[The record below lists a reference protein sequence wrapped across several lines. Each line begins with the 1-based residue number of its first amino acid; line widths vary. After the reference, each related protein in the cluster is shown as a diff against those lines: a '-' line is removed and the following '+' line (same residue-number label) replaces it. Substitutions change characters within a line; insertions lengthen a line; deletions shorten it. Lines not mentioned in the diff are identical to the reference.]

1 MKTVRDR
8 LVARAVPAPG
18 QTLHAFVL
26 RLAEANAH
34 PGSAWIRRI
43 AGLPPTF
50 ASRPCDLT
58 GLEAALGGAVPA
70 AELAALASWPGL
82 DGRIGV
88 EGARVSPS
96 LVDLARA
103 RICPTCLAEGHRPRP
118 AWDCRLLVACTR
130 HGLRLVDRCP
140 DCARSLSWDRPSAGR
155 CRCRADLATA
165 PVVPAAAGAL
175 PLLVALEGLLGGDGL
190 SEGPQGLPPVPTF
203 DAAARLAWFAGTAS
217 DAGGDWR
224 SRFISRPD
232 AAETEAVLERAAAA
246 LLEWPAGV
254 APWLDG
260 IQARHGEEGLRRTM
274 LRMRAALD
282 DVVFR
287 GFVDEVRRQ
296 LSKWPGRPAK
306 GWAAVRG
313 EELAPTWL
321 DATAT
326 ATRLGTTA
334 AKVATMLEAG
344 HLVGRSRRV
353 GGRREFRICAG
364 SVARTGDRLAVT
376 LAPDA
381 AAARLGISRHALEDL
396 RRAGL
401 LAIVRPPCGNGISCA
416 YSPDEVDGL
425 VARIEA
431 VATPRCP
438 SGVISLSRV
447 NLSKHRKLSE
457 IIRGI
462 LQGACPVYRLP
473 GLDCRSSLA
482 CFGVA
487 LDTVWGTRFHED
499 GSRSLD
505 VRRAAEALGVA
516 TRMVPVLVRAGCLLA
531 ACDESNGRLSRNG
544 VDERSVQ
551 SFRRDYVMAGALA
564 RRHATNTRTVG
575 RLLREA
581 GIAPV
586 VRSNVT
592 LGISAVWRTT
602 DVAGFRIRDG
612 SRRNTGAPASGERR
626 KTDRGYP
633 VSGPASWRVHCR
645 RTG

>member
-43 AGLPPTF
+43 AGLPRTF

-70 AELAALASWPGL
+70 AELATLASWPGL

-190 SEGPQGLPPVPTF
+190 SEWQQGLPPVPTF
-203 DAAARLAWFAGTAS
+203 DAAAQLAWFAGTAS

-254 APWLDG
+254 GPWLDG
-260 IQARHGEEGLRRTM
+260 IQARHGEEGLHRTM

-306 GWAAVRG
+306 GWAAVRS

-344 HLVGRSRRV
+344 HLVGRTRRV

-364 SVARTGDRLAVT
+364 SVARTGDRLADALT
-376 LAPDA
+376 PDA

-401 LAIVRPPCGNGISCA
+401 LAIVRPPCGNGIGCA
-416 YSPDEVDGL
+416 YRPDDMDGL
-425 VARIEA
+425 VARIA
-431 VATPRCP
+431 AFATPLGP
-438 SGVISLSRV
+438 AGVTSLCRV
-447 NLSKHRKLSE
+447 GRSKHRKLSE
-457 IIRGI
+457 VLQGI
-462 LQGACPVYRLP
+462 LQGVYPVHRLTDSDRP
-473 GLDCRSSLA
+473 SSLA

-487 LDTVWGTRFHED
+487 LDTVWGTRIHED
-499 GSRSLD
+499 GSRALD
-505 VRRAAEALGVA
+505 VRRAAKALGVA
-516 TRMVPVLVRAGCLLA
+516 TRMVPVLVRAGCLQA
-531 ACDESNGRLSRNG
+531 ARDGHHGRLARNG
-544 VDERSVQ
+544 VDERSVRN
-551 SFRRDYVMAGALA
+551 FRRDYVMASVLA
-564 RRHATNTRTVG
+564 RRHGTSTRAVVRMLG
-575 RLLREA
+575 DA
-581 GIAPV
+581 GVAPV
-586 VRSNVT
+586 VHSDVKR
-592 LGISAVWRTT
+592 GISAVWRTT
-602 DVAGFRIRDG
+602 DVAGVS
-612 SRRNTGAPASGERR
+612 SRHR
-626 KTDRGYP
+626 
-633 VSGPASWRVHCR
+633 
-645 RTG
+645 